1 MNSKMQLTDILPIE
15 KWSDLE
21 SDLVTLYH
29 LQSSVFNADGI
40 RITSNK
46 NWSNSLCPVIK
57 SLDKGQS
64 FICAVAHMNLSNQA
78 RQSKKPVIEE
88 CDAGL
93 LKLVAPVFYN
103 DEFLGVVGG
112 CGLLSHEGE
121 VDTFSINKITDIPED
136 KIKSLAVDI
145 PTMSLERAESAC
157 DYIESRLETIVQTY
171 ANLAN

>member
-1 MNSKMQLTDILPIE
+1 MKMKLTDILPIE
-15 KWSDLE
+15 KWNDLE
-21 SDLVTLYH
+21 LDLVKTYH
-29 LQSSVFNADGI
+29 LQASVFNADGI

-78 RQSKKPVIEE
+78 KASKKPVIEE

-93 LKLVAPVFYN
+93 LKLVVPVFYN
-103 DEFLGVVGG
+103 GEYLGVIGG
-112 CGLLSHEGE
+112 CGLLPHEGE
-121 VDTFSINKITDIPED
+121 VDTFSINKITDMPEE
-136 KIKSLAVDI
+136 KIKRLASGI
-145 PTMSLERAESAC
+145 PTMTPETARAAC
-157 DYIESRLETIVQTY
+157 GYIGKQLETIVQTY

>member
-1 MNSKMQLTDILPIE
+1 MQLTDILPIE

-21 SDLVTLYH
+21 LDLVTLYH

-57 SLDKGQS
+57 SIDKGQS

-78 RQSKKPVIEE
+78 RETGKPVIEE

-93 LKLVAPVFYN
+93 LKLVVPIFYD
-103 DEFLGVVGG
+103 DEYLGVIGG
-112 CGLLSHEGE
+112 CGLLPHEGE
-121 VDTFSINKITDIPED
+121 VDVFAINKITGMADE
-136 KIKSLAVDI
+136 KIESLAFGI
-145 PTMSLERAESAC
+145 PTMTLERAESVC
-157 DYIESRLETIVQTY
+157 NYIENRLETIVHTY
-171 ANLAN
+171 ADLAN

>member
-1 MNSKMQLTDILPIE
+1 MKLTDLLPIE
-15 KWSDLE
+15 KWNDLE
-21 SDLVTLYH
+21 LDLVKTYH

-57 SLDKGQS
+57 SIDKGQS

-78 RQSKKPVIEE
+78 RETGKPVIEE

-93 LKLVAPVFYN
+93 LKLVVPIFYN
-103 DEFLGVVGG
+103 EEYLGVIGG
-112 CGLLSHEGE
+112 CGLLGEEGE
-121 VDTFSINKITDIPED
+121 VDVFAINKITGLEDERIETLSSGISTMTPET
-136 KIKSLAVDI
+136 A
-145 PTMSLERAESAC
+145 RSAC
-157 DYIESRLETIVQTY
+157 NYIEKQLETIVHTY

>member
-1 MNSKMQLTDILPIE
+1 MQLTDILPIE
-15 KWSDLE
+15 KWNDLE
-21 SDLVTLYH
+21 LDLVNLYH

-57 SLDKGQS
+57 SIDKGQS

-78 RQSKKPVIEE
+78 RETGNPVIEE

-93 LKLVAPVFYN
+93 LKLVVPVFYK
-103 DEFLGVVGG
+103 DEYLGVVGG
-112 CGLLSHEGE
+112 CGLLADKGE
-121 VDTFSINKITDIPED
+121 VDVFAINKITGLED
-136 KIKSLAVDI
+136 KKIETLSSCI
-145 PTMSLERAESAC
+145 PTMTPEMARSAC
-157 DYIESRLETIVQTY
+157 DYIESRLKAIVHIY

>member
-1 MNSKMQLTDILPIE
+1 MQLTDILPIE

-57 SLDKGQS
+57 SLEKGQS

-78 RQSKKPVIEE
+78 RQGKKPVIEE

-93 LKLVAPVFYN
+93 LKLVVPVFYGN
-103 DEFLGVVGG
+103 EFLGVVGG
-112 CGLLSHEGE
+112 CGLLPHEGE
-121 VDTFSINKITDIPED
+121 VDVFGINKITDIPED
-136 KIKSLAVDI
+136 KIKSLAVDM

-157 DYIESRLETIVQTY
+157 KYIEKQLETIVQTY